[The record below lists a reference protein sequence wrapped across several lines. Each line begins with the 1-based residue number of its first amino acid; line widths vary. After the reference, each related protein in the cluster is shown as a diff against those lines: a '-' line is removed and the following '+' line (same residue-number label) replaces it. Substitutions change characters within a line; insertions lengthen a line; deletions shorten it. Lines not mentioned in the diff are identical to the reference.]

1 MHPPE
6 WRFFLGIRA
15 GLFERLE
22 QWTKATVGAVG
33 ILYVL
38 GFLVHTLYLGSY
50 GITVVNLLR
59 TQYILAG
66 AWLMMPPVLLC
77 ALGVF
82 VFSVVED
89 RRDPKKG
96 RIRAAAGG
104 ILMFAVLIFVAILPL
119 WPVFDMPPRVTG
131 HALWWLFLALY
142 GAGAFLYGGLI
153 VRHEVPVRR
162 WSHSI

>member
-96 RIRAAAGG
+96 PDSRRRRRHPNVRGPDLRGDLAAVAG
-104 ILMFAVLIFVAILPL
+104 L
-119 WPVFDMPPRVTG
+119 R
-131 HALWWLFLALY
+131 HAAS
-142 GAGAFLYGGLI
+142 GD
-153 VRHEVPVRR
+153 RP
-162 WSHSI
+162 